1 MTKESGYQQNLTAE
15 EAHQRLIEGNRRFV
29 AGQMLNAHQAAD
41 WRAHLS
47 SGQHPFATVLACSD
61 SRVPPELVFDQG
73 FGDIFIIRVAGNV
86 LDSDVLGSISYALI
100 HLKTPLV
107 VIMGHERCGAVT
119 AALEVHDGAD
129 HEMRY
134 IEGILD
140 RIMPAIKQIDSRLPK
155 EERLAAA
162 VAENVHFVTNRLA
175 EVIKSHKTLR
185 SLPVELKKAVYDL
198 DTGVVN
204 FLDE

>member
-1 MTKESGYQQNLTAE
+1 MMKESGNQQNLTAE

-41 WRAHLS
+41 WRAHLT

-73 FGDIFIIRVAGNV
+73 FGDLFIIRVAGNV

-107 VIMGHERCGAVT
+107 LIMGHERCGAVT

-140 RIMPAIKQIDSRLPK
+140 RIMPAIKQIDTSLPK
-155 EERLAAA
+155 EERLTAA

-175 EVIKSHKTLR
+175 EVIQSHKTLR
-185 SLPVELKKAVYDL
+185 SLPVELRKAVYDL
-198 DTGVVN
+198 DTGVVT
-204 FLDE
+204 FLDQ